1 MENDIKIKDF
11 NTWHVT
17 EPFEDYVG
25 PFFYKKDNGN
35 LIAAFEFKDHHMNSI
50 KSLHG
55 GMIMSFADYCLFV
68 VAHEYTS
75 KDNYVTISCSTE
87 FLKASYKKGLVYS
100 DGEVTKAS
108 RSLLF
113 VKGKIF
119 NDEGDIATYSGIL
132 KKI

>member
-1 MENDIKIKDF
+1 
-11 NTWHVT
+11 
-17 EPFEDYVG
+17 
-25 PFFYKKDNGN
+25 
-35 LIAAFEFKDHHMNSI
+35 
-50 KSLHG
+50 
-55 GMIMSFADYCLFV
+55 LFV
-68 VAHEYTS
+68 IAHEYTS